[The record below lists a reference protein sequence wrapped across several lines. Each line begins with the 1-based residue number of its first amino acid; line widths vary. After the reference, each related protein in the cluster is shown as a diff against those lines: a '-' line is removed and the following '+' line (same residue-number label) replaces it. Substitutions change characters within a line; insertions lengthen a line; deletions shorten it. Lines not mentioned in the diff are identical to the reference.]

1 MNIKKLEEGIE
12 RLERGVF
19 GFKRIMT
26 LSELAS
32 YIGMSE
38 SYIYKLTSRNV
49 IPHYQP
55 LGKTIYFDRYEIDE
69 WILRSKV
76 PSKKEIERKANAM
89 ILRRSKS

>member
-12 RLERGVF
+12 RLERGMF

-26 LSELAS
+26 LPELAV
-32 YIGMSE
+32 YIGLAE

-55 LGKTIYFDRYEIDE
+55 LGKTIYFDRYEIDD
-69 WILRSKV
+69 WILKNKV
-76 PSKKEIERKANAM
+76 PSKQEIERKANAM

>member
-1 MNIKKLEEGIE
+1 MDIKKLEEGIE
-12 RLERGVF
+12 RLERGMF

-26 LSELAS
+26 LPELAV

-38 SYIYKLTSRNV
+38 SYIHKLTSRNV

-55 LGKTIYFDRYEIDE
+55 LGKIIYFDRYEIDD
-69 WILRSKV
+69 WILKNKV
-76 PSKKEIERKANAM
+76 PSKQEIERKANAM